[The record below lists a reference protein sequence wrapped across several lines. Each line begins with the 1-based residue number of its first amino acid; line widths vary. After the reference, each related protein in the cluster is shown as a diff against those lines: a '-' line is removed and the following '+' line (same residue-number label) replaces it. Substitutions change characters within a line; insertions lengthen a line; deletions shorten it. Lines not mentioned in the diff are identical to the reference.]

1 MSQVRR
7 IRRAAGKSPTW
18 WKSVL
23 TAVAVTAAVAV
34 FALIIGLTEVPDGVI
49 RIVNQLIKIGA
60 VFAGVRAAVHRGDEN
75 AIRKGIVIGL
85 VYMGAGVLVYAL
97 LTRQSGTPMGYAMDL
112 LMGPA
117 ACPA

>member
-1 MSQVRR
+1 MPQ
-7 IRRAAGKSPTW
+7 
-18 WKSVL
+18 
-23 TAVAVTAAVAV
+23 
-34 FALIIGLTEVPDGVI
+34 
-49 RIVNQLIKIGA
+49 
-60 VFAGVRAAVHRGDEN
+60 GDEN

-85 VYMGAGVLVYAL
+85 VYIGAGVLVYAL